1 MKEGGTG
8 FVLMCL
14 DLLHVCKGSKDKGF
28 IKGNRISVVAEQC
41 KYSLL
46 YIWGWSSLFLKFT
59 EVYFVAP
66 KRVIQ
71 VHTA

>member
-28 IKGNRISVVAEQC
+28 IKGNRIKGRKVKIECICVQQ
-41 KYSLL
+41 
-46 YIWGWSSLFLKFT
+46 
-59 EVYFVAP
+59 
-66 KRVIQ
+66 R
-71 VHTA
+71 H